1 MDNRNNK
8 ESCWVTESVDAD
20 YVNISVYSP
29 LSGTT
34 FIIHCELKNLMEY
47 LTATKINENKCFI

>member
-1 MDNRNNK
+1 MINFTYDLDKSFWEVLYIIDNRNNK
-8 ESCWVTESVDAD
+8 GSGWVTEPFDAE

-34 FIIHCELKNLMEY
+34 FIIH
-47 LTATKINENKCFI
+47 